1 MGKRSG
7 YRLDGGERSKVKA
20 IYYFFL
26 GGGER
31 ERERE
36 CMVYSHSCTPAELQS
51 KVDTKLG
58 ELFNSQ
64 EVVFP
69 TSVLV

>member
-1 MGKRSG
+1 
-7 YRLDGGERSKVKA
+7 
-20 IYYFFL
+20 
-26 GGGER
+26 
-31 ERERE
+31 
-36 CMVYSHSCTPAELQS
+36 MVLFGVLSLYTPAELQS

-64 EVVFP
+64 EVVFL